1 MHFVMRALLSSALIG
16 LASGSARADAQ
27 VWKHIRDSVTK
38 RADAHKKA
46 VDSSLVHTAVGA
58 ADSTLEKTQRGVGAV
73 LTTSGSLVDTA
84 LNRTERSVSSV
95 FHGRDSTS
103 ERLKADVARGRAV
116 VPGIVFAPSAAVLDS
131 TAKKPLHL
139 LAQAI
144 TAQAPAAFLIEGH
157 TDPSGDPAA
166 DQALSEQR
174 AAAVKTALVALGVP
188 SAHLFSMGYGAT
200 RPLATSSG
208 AAPSSAR
215 IEVARMQ

>member
-1 MHFVMRALLSSALIG
+1 MCFIMRVFLSGILIG
-16 LASGSARADAQ
+16 LAGNPVRADAQ
-27 VWKHIRDSVTK
+27 VWKHIRDSVTR
-38 RADAHKKA
+38 RADTHKKA

-58 ADSTLEKTQRGVGAV
+58 ADSTLEKTQRGAGAV
-73 LTTSGSLVDTA
+73 LTRTGSLVDTA
-84 LNRTERSVSSV
+84 LNRTERGVSSV

-103 ERLKADVARGRAV
+103 ERLKAEVARGRAV
-116 VPGIVFAPSAAVLDS
+116 VPGIVFAPNSAVLDS
-131 TAKKPLHL
+131 TAKKPLQV

-166 DQALSEQR
+166 DQTLSEQR

-188 SAHLFSMGYGAT
+188 SPRLFSMGYGAT
-200 RPLATSSG
+200 RPLAPISG
-208 AAPSSAR
+208 SARSSAR

>member
-1 MHFVMRALLSSALIG
+1 MCPIIRVFLSSILVG
-16 LASGSARADAQ
+16 LAGSPLRADAQ
-27 VWKHIRDSVTK
+27 VWKHIRDSVTR
-38 RADAHKKA
+38 RADTHKKA
-46 VDSSLVHTAVGA
+46 VDSSLVHAAVGA
-58 ADSTLEKTQRGVGAV
+58 ADSTLAKTQRGAGAV
-73 LTTSGSLVDTA
+73 LTKSGSLVDTA
-84 LNRTERSVSSV
+84 LNRTERGVSSV
-95 FHGRDSTS
+95 FRGRDSAS

-116 VPGIVFAPSAAVLDS
+116 VSGIVFAPSSAVLDS
-131 TAKKPLHL
+131 TAKKPLQV

-157 TDPSGDPAA
+157 TDPSGDLAA
-166 DQALSEQR
+166 DQTLSEQR

>member
-1 MHFVMRALLSSALIG
+1 MHLSARTLFSAVLIVAAG
-16 LASGSARADAQ
+16 RPVRADAQ

-38 RADAHKKA
+38 RAEAHKKA

-58 ADSTLEKTQRGVGAV
+58 ADSTLEKTQRGVGSV
-73 LTTSGSLVDTA
+73 LTKSGSLVDTA

-95 FHGRDSTS
+95 FRGRDSAS
-103 ERLKADVARGRAV
+103 ERLKADMARGRAV
-116 VPGIVFAPSAAVLDS
+116 VPGIVFAPSSGVLDS
-131 TAKKPLHL
+131 TAKKPLQV

-144 TAQAPAAFLIEGH
+144 TAQAPVAFLIEGH

-200 RPLATSSG
+200 RPIATSSG